1 MAGRYKALAIQSR
14 YWRPGDDYIVQLVE
28 AIENVVEDGDYVTVS
43 EKAISTAIGNIV
55 DEKTFKPSLLARLIT
70 RLPS

>member
-1 MAGRYKALAIQSR
+1 
-14 YWRPGDDYIVQLVE
+14 VQLVE